1 MSTVRVTL
9 EAADDLPEPVREAL
23 QALITAATAG
33 GMGMEY
39 SYKPS
44 PGVAAETGG
53 HRGNGGSV
61 MSPMTTVGDPRITT
75 INVTS
80 VPEVERLAR
89 VKAMKYG
96 GR

>member
-1 MSTVRVTL
+1 MSAVRVTL
-9 EAADDLPEPVREAL
+9 EAAGDLPEPVREAL
-23 QALITAATAG
+23 QALITAAAAG

-44 PGVAAETGG
+44 PRVAAKTGG
-53 HRGNGGSV
+53 HRGNGGLV

-80 VPEVERLAR
+80 VPEAERLAR

>member
-9 EAADDLPEPVREAL
+9 EAAGDLPESVREAL
-23 QALITAATAG
+23 QALITAATADG
-33 GMGMEY
+33 TGVEY
-39 SYKPS
+39 SHKPS
-44 PGVAAETGG
+44 IRVAVETGG

-80 VPEVERLAR
+80 VPEAERLAR
-89 VKAMKYG
+89 VKAMKFG